1 MKLFKKKK
9 DLREL
14 CRERYG
20 DEFVEMYDTINKGGT
35 IGGFVETMVFLEM
48 VEEVKRTTNWKLKAE
63 RTYRRTT

>member
-63 RTYRRTT
+63 RT